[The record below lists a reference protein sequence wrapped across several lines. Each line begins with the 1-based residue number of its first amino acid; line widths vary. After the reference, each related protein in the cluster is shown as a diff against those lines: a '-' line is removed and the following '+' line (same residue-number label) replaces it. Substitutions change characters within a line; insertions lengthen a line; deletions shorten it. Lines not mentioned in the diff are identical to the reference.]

1 MCYTTR
7 ANDCVIDGLLVI
19 QSCHVVLYV
28 GLLAMLF
35 ARIIV
40 ATLFV
45 RVKGYIISRVKG
57 YEIKVIVLLIG
68 LSVVLRDCGL
78 LGYWPCYRSGYR
90 QLAFSHRHNLPIRNL
105 PEYLQFQYLAK
116 TRNLSSR
123 LMYIKYRLDRL
134 APWPVLLSG

>member
-1 MCYTTR
+1 MT
-7 ANDCVIDGLLVI
+7 VLLTGYWLYKVARLN
-19 QSCHVVLYV
+19 VVLYV

-45 RVKGYIISRVKG
+45 QVKGYIISRDKG

-68 LSVVLRDCGL
+68 LRVVLRDYGL

-105 PEYLQFQYLAK
+105 TENLQFQNLAK

-123 LMYIKYRLDRL
+123 LMYIKYRLD
-134 APWPVLLSG
+134 

>member
-1 MCYTTR
+1 MT
-7 ANDCVIDGLLVI
+7 VLLTGYLLYKVARLN
-19 QSCHVVLYV
+19 VVLYV

-40 ATLFV
+40 AILFV

-68 LSVVLRDCGL
+68 LRVVLRDGL

-90 QLAFSHRHNLPIRNL
+90 QLAFSHRHNLPIGNL
-105 PEYLQFQYLAK
+105 PENLQFQNLAN

-123 LMYIKYRLDRL
+123 LMYIKCRLD
-134 APWPVLLSG
+134 